1 MGKPSRKTPPP
12 PPAAP
17 PEKSRGKAPLVVGAI
32 VLFGL
37 AAAAFVVTQNNS
49 AAPGTPSAPP
59 GVAPTT
65 PAPADQAAAKTAAA
79 PPVQGTARPAGEP
92 LKPHTQKTYPAL
104 TLPEYPLGR
113 PPDVI
118 RAAYQFAA
126 EHPEILSYVP
136 CFCGCER
143 SGHQGNEDCFV
154 KARAANGDVT
164 QWEPHGMECNVCL
177 DVATQAMQMHAS
189 GASVR
194 DIRAAVEQKWAAQ
207 AAQSHTHT
215 PTPDPPKN

>member
-1 MGKPSRKTPPP
+1 M
-12 PPAAP
+12 
-17 PEKSRGKAPLVVGAI
+17 
-32 VLFGL
+32 GL
-37 AAAAFVVTQNNS
+37 AAAAFVVTKNNRVEQPVPVHPE
-49 AAPGTPSAPP
+49 AAH
-59 GVAPTT
+59 TT
-65 PAPADQAAAKTAAA
+65 PTPADQPAAAA
-79 PPVQGTARPAGEP
+79 PVQATARPAGEP
-92 LKPHTQKTYPAL
+92 LKPHSQKQYPQL

-113 PPDVI
+113 TADVI

-143 SGHQGNEDCFV
+143 SGHQGNENCFV
-154 KARAANGDVT
+154 KARGANGDVT

-194 DIRAAVEQKWAAQ
+194 DIRAAVEQKWASQ
-207 AAQSHTHT
+207 SAQSHTHT
-215 PTPDPPKN
+215 PTPEPPKN